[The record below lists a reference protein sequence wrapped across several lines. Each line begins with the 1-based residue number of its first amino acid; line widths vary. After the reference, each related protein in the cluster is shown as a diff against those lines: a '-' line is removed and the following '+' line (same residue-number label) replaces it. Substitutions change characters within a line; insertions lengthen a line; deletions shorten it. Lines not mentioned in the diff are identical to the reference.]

1 MSKAGQ
7 YTFTGISD
15 EADIALLYLLRAC
28 KRSDFQRIIIE
39 GKGWEDFTLV
49 FDDHNEDYEVK
60 SYRRSLSYA
69 DIRSIV
75 AKELTKQY
83 GEKDIFKIIIKK
95 VSRKFRDDYEYIRKY
110 LYLIQ
115 LKELSK
121 DAIVEKLLSKRW
133 LIDEIF
139 FLSKV
144 EIIEFKKIENIH
156 KLISEYFALEDPFY
170 LSEQDQE
177 SIVARSFR
185 RIMQKG
191 KQGGT
196 ITRKDFLDTLNIFKK
211 NIVEKSESF
220 SPDKD
225 LGEKVGKIKQFLSS
239 ENKLKGLFA
248 PKYLS
253 PISSTP
259 RLIFY
264 LADKLEQTQFHA
276 NSFILFIKNILLK
289 QDYVGLTFRIL
300 EKKRAQNKIDDE
312 YLLNFLI
319 TNYKK
324 LFYDFNYDDA
334 LRIIKKIVEKD
345 TQGLFVD
352 KVLNFLKK
360 QILIPFKEKVKR
372 REEKRKKR
380 WAEVEQVAGIAKI
393 FFGRTEN
400 KKDFIN
406 FIFDYFDFT
415 GDDFENVVETNP
427 LVYCLVKDF
436 IKENL
441 LKNFDY
447 VVRKI
452 SAQFNDRCD
461 GKYKGYEW
469 MGHGITQ
476 FGSSYSITD
485 KGVVR
490 LLFEPLFAGL
500 YESNSEKAW
509 KFFKERVLNKAMTR
523 ATKNNPIYLKRALI
537 SILLNRL
544 ENEKLNTKEKEKTFE
559 YLKNILRM
567 KEGIPQSSEIIF
579 HKLQDRDLKKIGFNK
594 VMELIDVDSVKY
606 KRKDYP
612 AGYPTNLFVIS
623 TLINLIKLKYIPA
636 KDFFISLIKK
646 PDFIMRDYHYD
657 SFELLV
663 REGIPESDP
672 DFIVEISNKFNL
684 EQYLNSSEREDVWGK
699 SGIITGV
706 VKKDWQEGKNR
717 GNKIVNSLLKGKI
730 PSKNVLEFLGGS
742 IRSLAQTDALKTY
755 ELFRSY
761 LEDKKIFKSTFQNN
775 KYTRQNIN
783 WLADELA
790 KQKHYEK
797 AKIIVELCI
806 EDYDPETHN
815 REEDFNYHLQV
826 KQGKEQINIST
837 VRGTIP
843 WVLQKFAV
851 SNDPELM
858 KYALE
863 KTKILLDLDGELTK
877 KLGYPEPDL
886 YVRSQ
891 ALVPLLEL
899 ALLWRRK
906 KLDEYQKGL
915 GDSVK
920 KLAFDVVDITDRQ
933 FKSKEAKPKSMLRY
947 LVSIFSYIRDL
958 TTDEAKRILKFFE
971 DHEQTEAYFLFIYF
985 AEFKRDESF
994 DSSFFKKK
1002 LKGMCKKRG
1011 AFRESFSR
1019 EFWITAEGD
1028 NKEKTNNFE
1037 KIEQYWKLLFN
1048 EYQKE
1053 VFEDLYRT
1061 LEITLT
1067 WRSKY
1072 EAHKERLKTAFD
1084 KEINYYKGV
1093 GKPVQLWEPGREIF
1107 KILRDY
1113 SDEAFLEVFYGLIKS
1128 LNENTHYFWIKD
1140 WIATFKSI
1148 KPKTKIQKTLY
1159 GNLNS
1164 ILRKMYP
1171 EYLES

>member
-1 MSKAGQ
+1 VGR
-7 YTFTGISD
+7 F
-15 EADIALLYLLRAC
+15 
-28 KRSDFQRIIIE
+28 F
-39 GKGWEDFTLV
+39 

-83 GEKDIFKIIIKK
+83 GEKDIFKIIIRK

-110 LYLIQ
+110 LYWIQ

-133 LIDEIF
+133 SIDEIL

-185 RIMQKG
+185 KIMQKG

-239 ENKLKGLFA
+239 ENKLKGLFS
-248 PKYLS
+248 PKYLT

-276 NSFILFIKNILLK
+276 NSFILFIENILLK

-300 EKKRAQNKIDDE
+300 EKKRVQNKIDDE
-312 YLLNFLI
+312 YLLHFLI

-334 LRIIKKIVEKD
+334 LRIIRKIVEKD

-360 QILIPFKEKVKR
+360 EILIPFKEKVKR
-372 REEKRKKR
+372 REGRRKKR
-380 WAEVEQVAGIAKI
+380 WTEVEQVAGILKT
-393 FFGRTEN
+393 FFERTEH
-400 KKDFIN
+400 KKDLIN
-406 FIFDYFDFT
+406 FIFEYFDFT
-415 GDDFENVVETNP
+415 GDDFENVVETHP
-427 LVYCLVKDF
+427 LVYCIVRDF

-447 VVRKI
+447 VVKRI
-452 SAQFNDRCD
+452 SGQFNDRYED
-461 GKYKGYEW
+461 KYKGYEW

-476 FGSSYSITD
+476 FGRNYSITD

-490 LLFEPLFAGL
+490 LLFEPLFAGF
-500 YESNSEKAW
+500 YELNPKKAW
-509 KFFKERVLNKAMTR
+509 EFFKERLLNKAVTR
-523 ATKNNPIYLKRALI
+523 ATRNSPIYLKRALV
-537 SILLNRL
+537 STLLQRL
-544 ENEKLNTKEKEKTFE
+544 EDRKLDSKERQVSFQ
-559 YLKNILRM
+559 YLENILRM
-567 KEGIPQSSEIIF
+567 KKSLPDTSEIIF
-579 HKLQDRDLKKIGFNK
+579 YKLRGRDLNKIGYDK
-594 VMELIDVDSVKY
+594 IMELIEIDSLKY
-606 KRKDYP
+606 RRKDYDG
-612 AGYPTNLFVIS
+612 GYPTNLFVIS
-623 TLINLIKLKYIPA
+623 MLSDLIKLGHRPA
-636 KDFFISLIKK
+636 KDFFVELVKK
-646 PDFIMRDYHYD
+646 PDFARRDREYD

-663 REGIPESDP
+663 ASGIPESDP
-672 DFIVEISNKFNL
+672 DFIVEIFNNL
-684 EQYLNSSEREDVWGK
+684 DFEDYINSFESDFVWDK
-699 SGIITGV
+699 SGIITGLI
-706 VKKDWQEGKNR
+706 KKDWQNNTKKGK
-717 GNKIVNSLLKGKI
+717 KIINALLKDKI
-730 PSKNVLEFLGGS
+730 PSKKVLEFIGS
-742 IRSLAQTDALKTY
+742 PIRNLAGEDALKTY
-755 ELFRSY
+755 
-761 LEDKKIFKSTFQNN
+761 KIFSPYLKNKYVFWKTFQNN
-775 KYTRQNIN
+775 SYTRESIVS
-783 WLADELA
+783 LAEELVKSKYYKEA
-790 KQKHYEK
+790 K
-797 AKIIVELCI
+797 KIVNLCLT
-806 EDYDPETHN
+806 DPDPETHS
-815 REEDFNYHLQV
+815 REEEFNYHLKV
-826 KQGKEQINIST
+826 KQGEEESVITS
-837 VRGTIP
+837 VRGKLA
-843 WVLQKFAV
+843 WVIQRFV
-851 SNDPELM
+851 ISNEPNLM
-858 KYALE
+858 KYALKMT
-863 KTKILLDLDGELTK
+863 KTLLDLDGKLAE
-877 KLGYPEPDL
+877 KLGYTECDL
-886 YVRSQ
+886 YVRLQ
-891 ALVPLLEL
+891 ALVPLIEL
-899 ALLWRRK
+899 AHPWRRK
-906 KLDEYQKGL
+906 KLNEYQKGL

-933 FKSKEAKPKSMLRY
+933 FKLKEAKPKSMLRY

-985 AEFKRDESF
+985 AEFNRDESF
-994 DSSFFKKK
+994 DSNFFKKK
-1002 LKGMCKKRG
+1002 LREICEKRST
-1011 AFRESFSR
+1011 FRESFSR
-1019 EFWITAEGD
+1019 EFWITAEDD

-1072 EAHKERLKTAFD
+1072 EGHKELLKTAFD
-1084 KEINYYKGV
+1084 KEINYYKGA

-1107 KILRDY
+1107 EILRDY
-1113 SDEAFLEVFYGLIKS
+1113 SDEAFLEVFYGLIKN
-1128 LNENTHYFWIKD
+1128 LNENIHYFWIKD
-1140 WIATFKSI
+1140 WIVTFKSI
-1148 KPKTKIQKTLY
+1148 KPKTKNQRTLCS
-1159 GNLNS
+1159 NINS
-1164 ILRKMYP
+1164 ILRKLYP
-1171 EYLES
+1171 EYLEI